1 MDCRILTCST
11 FTMRDKIIAFIL
23 TIFASLIVV
32 DNSVAQDLDLNQ
44 LEKEVSNTRTA
55 RELKDQAKKI
65 TLQDAIEEGLRNN
78 FNEKVRSYTFQLN
91 ELDFKDDYESFW
103 YPKLNLTMQT
113 SGDQFIDNVY
123 RDPNTNAQDST
134 VSPNGFVGLEIE
146 DYTLFNWGRD
156 YLDYLSEK
164 NTYQRN
170 KQRLKEQKRAL
181 RFNIIAEYFN
191 LARQNNI
198 VKILKRQ
205 LSHTS
210 FIYRLAKEKMRIRK
224 INSQEFLQTKQ
235 LFLKAHKNYQDA
247 LFTYYEIQE
256 SLARYLG
263 DDLETIYFPLNE
275 LKFEPMTIKLSE
287 SLAITMKNSPDLL
300 DARVEM
306 ENASR
311 SYQKSL
317 KDNLPL
323 PEITMKLGS
332 YQRQFSGSGYDDTYE
347 TFDGSKNV
355 EIAASVNMTWTIYG
369 SGGFLNSRVQESSF
383 YQKKI
388 REVQLREAHRDIKVT
403 NKLTHSRVIYL
414 QKKFSAV
421 EKERETTR
429 RVFDKAVDNYI
440 ASKTKFA
447 DIYQV
452 LEELQTSQVH
462 YENTKYEHLL
472 EKLKLA
478 QLMGVDDFPGE
489 KFDTLVL
496 K

>member
-1 MDCRILTCST
+1 MDCRILRT
-11 FTMRDKIIAFIL
+11 FTMRERLIL
-23 TIFASLIVV
+23 ILFFFLSGQAWS
-32 DNSVAQDLDLNQ
+32 QDMDLNQ
-44 LEKEVSNTRTA
+44 LEKEVSNAKTNND
-55 RELKDQAKKI
+55 LKDQAKKI

-91 ELDFKDDYESFW
+91 ELDFKDTYEEFW
-103 YPKLNLTMQT
+103 YPQLNLTMQT
-113 SGDQFIDNVY
+113 DGDHFVDNIY
-123 RDPNTNAQDST
+123 RDANQNAQDST
-134 VSPNGFVGLEIE
+134 VSPVGYVGLEIE
-146 DYTLFNWGRD
+146 DYSLFNWGRD
-156 YLDYLSEK
+156 YLDYLSAK
-164 NTYQRN
+164 NTYARN
-170 KQRLKEQKRAL
+170 KQRLKEQRRAL

-191 LARQNNI
+191 LARQNNV

-224 INSQEFLQTKQ
+224 IDSQEFLQTKQ

-247 LFTYYEIQE
+247 LFEYYQIQE

-263 DDLETIYFPLNE
+263 DDLETIYYPINE

-287 SLAITMKNSPDLL
+287 SLALSMRNSPELL

-311 SYQKSL
+311 SYQRTL

-332 YQRQFSGSGYDDTYE
+332 YQRQFSGTGFEDNYE
-347 TFDGSKNV
+347 TFSGSKNV
-355 EIAASVNMTWTIYG
+355 ELAASLNMTWTIYG
-369 SGGFLNSRVQESSF
+369 GGGFLNKRVQESSF

-388 REVQLREAHRDIKVT
+388 REIQLRETHRDIKVT

-414 QKKFSAV
+414 QKKFAAV
-421 EKERETTR
+421 EKQRETSR
-429 RVFDKAVDNYI
+429 RVFDRAVDNYI
-440 ASKTKFA
+440 ASKTRFA

-452 LEELQTSQVH
+452 LEELQSSQVY